1 MTHSLFP
8 MLQRWYIHV
17 NLVIMKS
24 KWRTTFFVRKKKT
37 CYSLCTSVTEFWSH
51 YIKRQIESLLAKL
64 HSIILQ
70 QTIVGLA
77 IEYPDRSAI
86 LAGPTNTGST
96 ADVLIF
102 FWREMNPMNMWW
114 RLPSAAP
121 SWLLANVLR
130 FRFCHCKKW
139 IKRISRLFNQWVQ
152 FFGRTLS
159 SGQQATNP
167 CKIDPED
174 DYMAYSG
181 FFCPRCNLYYCLDI

>member
-1 MTHSLFP
+1 MSVFFYYFINCIWHIWYVEGVSETRTYITADTLFFQMTHSLFP

-114 RLPSAAP
+114 RLPSAARP
-121 SWLLANVLR
+121 
-130 FRFCHCKKW
+130 
-139 IKRISRLFNQWVQ
+139 
-152 FFGRTLS
+152 
-159 SGQQATNP
+159 
-167 CKIDPED
+167 
-174 DYMAYSG
+174 G
-181 FFCPRCNLYYCLDI
+181 F